1 MGVFKLKGGIMMK
14 FKLLI
19 ILILTFNLMLVS
31 CAPQNQEAASSAQQN
46 FDIPFEYGK
55 FYKET
60 ESESGF
66 SHLIEPDLYNSY
78 WIINLMDTFHY
89 TPTNKNEL
97 KKWIEQFNIEEKL
110 DTMKDSQDEKAEL
123 FITYLSLK
131 KKMNI
136 PFKAKDKDL
145 ANNIIMNTS
154 KEVDLSDKKIQV
166 NFSKIKIYTLLDLEI
181 DNKEELTKDL
191 NLCIEN
197 DQENKLYYIYL
208 LSLLGKKVDVS
219 SFNNINLINE
229 NNSKLN
235 VFAINKLYYLKEIS
249 KFYNIE
255 FQQNINKDAL
265 KEIIDNYIS
274 GNKEDTTAQILFKV
288 LFVFQKQVGKEDIQR
303 LFKYFEGIKSY
314 NGWNKP
320 NQTIDLVSTSYGLE
334 IAEHYKV
341 KNKLNING
349 INNYLQNAFKKIN
362 KNLDTNLFYLKFYI
376 NSILITQDEKKIKET
391 KDLVNSKFKEMLNSK
406 EKNYIYLI
414 ELMNCSILLNT
425 HETLNKQ
432 ITDQQ
437 RTEILEFVNKQ
448 AENTSNLHVLY
459 SQSIYNKFIGV
470 NDEKIYDKVITHFQ
484 EDGGFAIELNNP
496 STVEGTLTAV
506 ATLKYSNYS
515 FNKNQKEK
523 ISTYLKE
530 KSNVIDKDDFLSIG
544 QITLISDLIK

>member
-131 KKMNI
+131 KKMDI

-437 RTEILEFVNKQ
+437 RTEILEFANKQ

-515 FNKNQKEK
+515 FNKSQKEK

-530 KSNVIDKDDFLSIG
+530 KSNVIDKNDFLSIG